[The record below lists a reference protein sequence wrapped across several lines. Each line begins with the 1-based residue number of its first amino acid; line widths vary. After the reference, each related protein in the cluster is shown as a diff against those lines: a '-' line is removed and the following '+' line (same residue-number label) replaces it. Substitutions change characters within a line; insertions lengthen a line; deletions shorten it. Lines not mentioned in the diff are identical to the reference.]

1 MKREFEKKGITTG
14 RIVRAGLIASIYC
27 VMVLV
32 FAPLSYGPIQVR
44 IAEALTLLPY
54 LWVEAIPGLFV
65 GCVIANFAGGFGIA
79 DVIFGSFA
87 TLVAAWITG
96 KMPNVYLAAL
106 PPVVVNMLVVGAM
119 LSVVLEL
126 PFYSTALYVGAG
138 QAVAC
143 FGLGVPLAIY
153 IEKKAGKKRI

>member
-1 MKREFEKKGITTG
+1 
-14 RIVRAGLIASIYC
+14 
-27 VMVLV
+27 
-32 FAPLSYGPIQVR
+32 
-44 IAEALTLLPY
+44 
-54 LWVEAIPGLFV
+54 
-65 GCVIANFAGGFGIA
+65 
-79 DVIFGSFA
+79 
-87 TLVAAWITG
+87 
-96 KMPNVYLAAL
+96 MPNVYLAAL